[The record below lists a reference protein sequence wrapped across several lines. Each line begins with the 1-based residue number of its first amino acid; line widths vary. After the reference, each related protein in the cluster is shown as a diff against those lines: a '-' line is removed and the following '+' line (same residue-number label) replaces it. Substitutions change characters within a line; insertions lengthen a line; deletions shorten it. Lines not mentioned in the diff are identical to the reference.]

1 VRPGYLKY
9 PSGAHM
15 IYFRN
20 QGEQLQIIRI
30 LHQRQDVSR
39 NLPA

>member
-1 VRPGYLKY
+1 
-9 PSGAHM
+9 M
-15 IYFRN
+15 IYFRDD
-20 QGEQLQIIRI
+20 GDRLEVIRI